1 MKDNKYNLSN
11 MPRYILILFM
21 IFAIHNSA
29 LVFAEDQKAGSSSVV
44 GTVEDR
50 PSWYAVINS
59 PQRGKK
65 LYVKGDIF
73 SSDKHLTK
81 SLRIVEVGKDS
92 ILLEDVASKD
102 AIILNPGERV
112 PLEGLDMVF
121 EKAVEASV
129 VEYRYKPSSRIT
141 KAQAEDFTVKGL
153 STKRVVLEKNYNK
166 PNELTKKE
174 KEIFD
179 SPRDAD
185 SNKKI
190 IIADLF
196 RKIEV
201 KKIGEDV
208 WALNRHTEPAVAN
221 AGSAIIS
228 AIRMVEPRYR
238 FGEGPSLRFNS
249 DLGAV
254 VLNRDGFLVQNIAIA
269 KLGEDFGI
277 KQGDLI
283 KSING
288 HPVNN
293 LLGLYRAY
301 ESVASD
307 KATKLVSINIIRDG
321 KNKTLVYKIR

>member
-1 MKDNKYNLSN
+1 MFYLIS
-11 MPRYILILFM
+11 ILIIYIVFG
-21 IFAIHNSA
+21 AA
-29 LVFAEDQKAGSSSVV
+29 EGPLVFAEDQNRGSSNVV
-44 GTVEDR
+44 GTVEDK
-50 PSWYAVINS
+50 PSWYAVIS
-59 PQRGKK
+59 SAQRGKK

-73 SSDKHLTK
+73 SSDTDVAK
-81 SLRIVEVGKDS
+81 SLRIVETGQDS
-92 ILLEDVASKD
+92 LLLEDVASKNK
-102 AIILNPGERV
+102 IMLSPGDRI
-112 PLEGLDMVF
+112 PIEGADMVF

-129 VEYRYKPSSRIT
+129 VEYRYKPSSRLT

-166 PNELTKKE
+166 PNELSQKE

-179 SPRDAD
+179 SPRDAGM
-185 SNKKI
+185 NKKI

-196 RKIEV
+196 KKIEV

-208 WALNRHTEPAVAN
+208 WALNRHAEPAVAN
-221 AGSAIIS
+221 TGSAIIS

-249 DLGAV
+249 DLGTV

-277 KQGDLI
+277 REGDLI
-283 KSING
+283 KSVNG

-293 LLGLYRAY
+293 LLGIYRAF

-307 KATKLVSINIIRDG
+307 RATKLVSISIIRSG
-321 KNKTLVYKIR
+321 KAKTLVYKIR